1 MADENDQRKLQELL
15 MQIQTYQKALQDYAR
30 QGSLTERA
38 IIELM
43 ATIQAIE
50 ELPKSKET
58 EALIPIGPSV
68 FIKANLLDKDNVIF
82 GVGAGAHVTKTA
94 AEAKKYL
101 EERKS
106 KLEEADKMLREEAG
120 RLSQELE
127 LANQSA
133 EELYS
138 NLQK

>member
-1 MADENDQRKLQELL
+1 VADENDQRKLQELL

-43 ATIQAIE
+43 STIQAIE

-58 EALIPIGPSV
+58 EALIPIGPSI
-68 FIKANLLDKDNVIF
+68 FIKANLLDKENVIF
-82 GVGAGAHVTKTA
+82 GVGAGAHITKTA